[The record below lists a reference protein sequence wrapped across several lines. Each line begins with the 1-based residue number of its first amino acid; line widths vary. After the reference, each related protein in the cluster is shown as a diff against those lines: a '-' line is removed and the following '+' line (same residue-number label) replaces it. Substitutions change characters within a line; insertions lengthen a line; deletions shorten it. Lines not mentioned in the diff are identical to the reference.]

1 MDAESIKVTDTNP
14 SLECPTYMDIFRQS
28 PISIELFDANGLLQD
43 VNQASLDLF
52 GINNIETIVG
62 FDLFADP
69 NLPQTAIAQIRAGET
84 AQYVAKFDFNLVKR
98 QQLFHTSREGI
109 CYLEYSIIPLKK
121 ENKEIKGYI
130 AYISEITK
138 RKNEELLLEDQAK
151 ELQKLNLTKD
161 KFFSIIAH
169 DLKSPFNAIMGFSEL
184 MLQNYYDLDDATFIK
199 GLKTIESAGNHAFK
213 LVENLLLWSKN
224 QTKGNNF
231 APEWL
236 SLNKQISES
245 LILAESAIQNK
256 ELEVSFKQKQ
266 IYNIFTDRNMIDLV
280 LRNLI
285 SNAIKFTHKKGKI
298 SVTISE
304 NDQEILT
311 SITDTGI
318 GISENKLAT
327 LFEIN
332 KPKNTLGTEN
342 EQGTGLG
349 LILCK
354 DFIENLGGKIWVEST
369 LGIGS
374 TFTFSLPQSKT
385 GLPE

>member
-1 MDAESIKVTDTNP
+1 MDAESIKVTDTQ
-14 SLECPTYMDIFRQS
+14 SSSECPTYMDIFRQS
-28 PISIELFDANGLLQD
+28 PISIGLFDANGLMQN
-43 VNQASLDLF
+43 VNQACLDLF
-52 GINNIETIVG
+52 GINDKEAIVG
-62 FDLFADP
+62 FDLFSDP
-69 NLPQTAIAQIRAGET
+69 NLSPIVIEQIRAGET
-84 AQYVAKFDFNLVKR
+84 AHYESKFDFNLVKS
-98 QQLFHTSREGI
+98 QQLYQTTREGI
-109 CYLEYSIIPLKK
+109 CYLEYSIIPLKNEDK
-121 ENKEIKGYI
+121 KIKGYI

-138 RKNEELLLEDQAK
+138 RKKAELLLEDQAK
-151 ELQKLNLTKD
+151 ELQKINLTKD

-184 MLQNYYDLDDATFIK
+184 MLHNYNDLDDATFIK

-231 APEWL
+231 TPEWL
-236 SLNKQISES
+236 SLNKQITES

-266 IYNIFTDRNMIDLV
+266 IINIFTDRNMIDLV

-385 GLPE
+385 GYPE

>member
-1 MDAESIKVTDTNP
+1 MDAESIKVTDTQL
-14 SLECPTYMDIFRQS
+14 SSEYPTYMDIFRQS
-28 PISIELFDANGLLQD
+28 PISIELFDANGLLQN
-43 VNQASLDLF
+43 VNQACLDLF
-52 GINNIETIVG
+52 GINTIEAIVG
-62 FDLFADP
+62 FDLFSDP
-69 NLPQTAIAQIRAGET
+69 NLPPNAIAQIRAGET
-84 AQYVAKFDFNLVKR
+84 AQYESKFDFNLVKS
-98 QQLFHTSREGI
+98 QQLYQTSREGI
-109 CYLEYSIIPLKK
+109 CYLEYSIIPLKN
-121 ENKEIKGYI
+121 EDKEIKGYI
-130 AYISEITK
+130 AYITEITK
-138 RKNEELLLEDQAK
+138 RKKAELLLEDQAK

-184 MLQNYYDLDDATFIK
+184 MLQNYNDLDDATFIK

-231 APEWL
+231 TPEWL
-236 SLNKQISES
+236 SLNKQITES

-266 IYNIFTDRNMIDLV
+266 IFNIFTDRNMIDLV

-311 SITDTGI
+311 SISDTGI

-369 LGIGS
+369 LGKGS

-385 GLPE
+385 EIPE

>member
-1 MDAESIKVTDTNP
+1 MDNANKIIKDIP
-14 SLECPTYMDIFRQS
+14 SDFECPTYMDIFRQS
-28 PISIELFDANGLLQD
+28 PISIELFDCNGLLQNA
-43 VNQASLDLF
+43 NQACIEMF
-52 GINNIETIVG
+52 GIENKEAIIG
-62 FDLFADP
+62 FNLFEDP
-69 NLPQTAIAQIRAGET
+69 NLPPIAIEKIKAGET
-84 AQYVAKFDFNLVKR
+84 LQYESQFDFNLVRSKN
-98 QQLFHTSREGI
+98 LYLTSREGT
-109 CYLEYSIIPLKK
+109 CYLEYSIIPLRK
-121 ENKEIKGYI
+121 ENNEIKGFI
-130 AYISEITK
+130 AYISEITT
-138 RKNEELLLEDQAK
+138 RKKAEMLLEDQAK

-184 MLQNYYDLDDATFIK
+184 MLQNYNDLDDATFIK
-199 GLKTIESAGNHAFK
+199 GLKTIESAGNHAYK

-231 APEWL
+231 TPEWL
-236 SLNKQISES
+236 DLNKQISES

-256 ELEVSFKQKQ
+256 ELKVTFIQERTYP
-266 IYNIFTDRNMIDLV
+266 IYTDRNMIDLV

-298 SVTISE
+298 SVSISE
-304 NDQEILT
+304 NNKEILT
-311 SITDTGI
+311 SITDSGI
-318 GISENKLAT
+318 GISESKLAT

-332 KPKNTLGTEN
+332 KPKNTLGTDN

-369 LGIGS
+369 PGIGS
-374 TFTFSLPQSKT
+374 TFTFSLPQSDI
-385 GLPE
+385 GLSV

>member
-1 MDAESIKVTDTNP
+1 MNAESIKVTYTQ
-14 SLECPTYMDIFRQS
+14 SSSECPTYMDIFRQS
-28 PISIELFDANGLLQD
+28 PISIELFDANGLLQN
-43 VNQASLDLF
+43 VNQACLDLF
-52 GINNIETIVG
+52 GINDKEAIVG
-62 FDLFADP
+62 FDLFSDP
-69 NLPQTAIAQIRAGET
+69 NLSPLVIEQIRAGET
-84 AQYVAKFDFNLVKR
+84 AHYESKFDFNLVKSR
-98 QQLFHTSREGI
+98 KLYQTCREGT
-109 CYLEYSIIPLKK
+109 CYLEYSIIPLKN
-121 ENKEIKGYI
+121 ENNEIKGYI

-138 RKNEELLLEDQAK
+138 RKNAELLLEDQAK
-151 ELQKLNLTKD
+151 ELQKLNITKD

-184 MLQNYYDLDDATFIK
+184 MLQNYNDLDDVTFIK

-231 APEWL
+231 TPEWL
-236 SLNKQISES
+236 SLNKQITES

-266 IYNIFTDRNMIDLV
+266 IINIYTDRNMIDLV

-385 GLPE
+385 GYPE

>member
-1 MDAESIKVTDTNP
+1 MDAENLKEMNISSN
-14 SLECPTYMDIFRQS
+14 LEYPTYIDIFRQS
-28 PISIELFDANGLLQD
+28 PISIELFDANGLLLE
-43 VNQASLDLF
+43 VNQACLNLF
-52 GINNIETIVG
+52 GIKNIDSIIG
-62 FDLFADP
+62 FDLFSDP
-69 NLPQTAIAQIRAGET
+69 NMPQNATDQIRAGET
-84 AQYVAKFDFNLVKR
+84 VQYEFKFDFDLVKSHK
-98 QQLFHTSREGI
+98 LYETSREGI
-109 CYLEYSIIPLKK
+109 CYLECSIIPL
-121 ENKEIKGYI
+121 NNDGKEITGYI

-138 RKNEELLLEDQAK
+138 RKEVELLLEHQAK
-151 ELQKLNLTKD
+151 ELEKLNITKD

-184 MLQNYYDLDDATFIK
+184 MLQNYDDLDDSTFIK

-231 APEWL
+231 NPEWL
-236 SLNKQISES
+236 ILNKQISES

-256 ELEVSFKQKQ
+256 ELKVSFNQER
-266 IYNIFTDRNMIDLV
+266 IFNIFTDRNMIDLV

-285 SNAIKFTHKKGKI
+285 SNAIKFTHKKGRI

-304 NDQEILT
+304 NDQEIWT
-311 SITDTGI
+311 SISDSGI
-318 GISENKLAT
+318 GISENKLST

-369 LGIGS
+369 LGTGS
-374 TFTFSLPQSKT
+374 TFTISLPYRKT
-385 GLPE
+385 GLSE

>member
-1 MDAESIKVTDTNP
+1 MDINTN
-14 SLECPTYMDIFRQS
+14 LECPTYIEIFRQS
-28 PISIELFDANGLLQD
+28 PISIQLFDANGRLQK
-43 VNQASLDLF
+43 VNQACLDLF
-52 GINNIETIVG
+52 GIRNMEEVLGLDLFTDLNISAETIAKIKAG
-62 FDLFADP
+62 SITQYEFTFDFDLVKSQ
-69 NLPQTAIAQIRAGET
+69 NLYQPT
-84 AQYVAKFDFNLVKR
+84 
-98 QQLFHTSREGI
+98 REGV
-109 CYLEYSIIPLKK
+109 CFLECSIVPSKNESL
-121 ENKEIKGYI
+121 EITGYI
-130 AYISEITK
+130 AYITEITK
-138 RKNEELLLEDQAK
+138 RKETEILLENK
-151 ELQKLNLTKD
+151 TNELQKLNVTKD

-184 MLQNYYDLDDATFIK
+184 MLHNYDELDDATFIK
-199 GLKTIESAGNHAFK
+199 GLKTIESAGNHAFR

-224 QTKGNNF
+224 QSKGNNF
-231 APEWL
+231 NPEWL
-236 SLNKQISES
+236 ILNKQITES

-256 ELEVSFKQKQ
+256 KLKVSFNPKES
-266 IYNIFTDRNMIDLV
+266 INVYTDRNMIDLV

-285 SNAIKFTHKKGKI
+285 SNAIKFTRKQGKI
-298 SVTISE
+298 SISISIRDE
-304 NDQEILT
+304 EILT

-369 LGIGS
+369 PEVGS
-374 TFTFSLPQSKT
+374 TFTFSLPQSQT
-385 GLPE
+385 GISE

>member
-1 MDAESIKVTDTNP
+1 MNAESIKVTDTH
-14 SLECPTYMDIFRQS
+14 SSSECPTYLDIFKQS
-28 PISIELFDANGLLQD
+28 PISIGLFDANGLLQNI
-43 VNQASLDLF
+43 NQASLDLF
-52 GINNIETIVG
+52 GIKDMQAIVG
-62 FDLFADP
+62 YDLFSDP
-69 NLPQTAIAQIRAGET
+69 NLPQTAIEQIKAGEPF
-84 AQYVAKFDFNLVKR
+84 QYESKFDFNLVKS
-98 QQLFHTSREGI
+98 QQLYQTSREGI
-109 CYLEYSIIPLKK
+109 CYLEYNIIPLKNEDK
-121 ENKEIKGYI
+121 VIKGYI

-138 RKNEELLLEDQAK
+138 RKKAELLLENQAK
-151 ELQKLNLTKD
+151 ELQKINLTKD

-184 MLQNYYDLDDATFIK
+184 MLQNYNDLDDATFIK
-199 GLKTIESAGNHAFK
+199 GLKTIESAGNHAFR

-231 APEWL
+231 TPEWL

-266 IYNIFTDRNMIDLV
+266 IYNIYTDRNMIDLV

-385 GLPE
+385 GFPE